1 MGSSGDGHAA
11 RRRWEDITMKIDRLA
26 TLVFAGGFALT
37 TAALAQDTPKKP
49 HVPLEKSI
57 GIVTPTGPVPSLAVI
72 NSAGAKIEN
81 GKLVLTG
88 VSANSIVFADRP
100 VRAAGHVATEQFI
113 MQWDEGK
120 DNFAVDPPNATVS
133 VLGGDGSDVSDAV
146 VTLKTPKLDGTTLTF
161 DITILEG
168 TLSGVSGPAAL
179 FIDHFGGGG
188 GFGGGGFGGFHGGGF
203 GGGSFGGGGFHGG
216 DFAGGNFRGDF
227 RGDDVHIGDT
237 NINRVGG
244 TYWHAP
250 VYHGAW
256 YRGAPVAA
264 GVVAGAAI
272 GAAAA
277 RPYYPYYNDQQCGYY
292 PYPPCY

>member
-1 MGSSGDGHAA
+1 
-11 RRRWEDITMKIDRLA
+11 MKIDRFA
-26 TLVFAGGFALT
+26 TLVFAGGFALA
-37 TAALAQDTPKKP
+37 TATFAQDASKKA
-49 HVPLEKSI
+49 HVPLEKAI
-57 GIVTPTGPVPSLAVI
+57 GAVTPTGPVPSLAVI

-113 MQWDEGK
+113 MQWDDGK

-161 DITILEG
+161 DIAVLEG
-168 TLSGVSGPAAL
+168 NLNGAAGAAAV
-179 FIDHFGGGG
+179 FIDHFGGSFGGGG
-188 GFGGGGFGGFHGGGF
+188 GFGGGGFGGGSFAGGGF
-203 GGGSFGGGGFHGG
+203 RGG
-216 DFAGGNFRGDF
+216 DFSGGGF

-237 NINRVGG
+237 NVNRVGG

-264 GVVAGAAI
+264 GVVAGAAV

-277 RPYYPYYNDQQCGYY
+277 RPYYYNSYDNNQQCGYY
-292 PYPPCY
+292 PFPPCY

>member
-1 MGSSGDGHAA
+1 
-11 RRRWEDITMKIDRLA
+11 MKHDRLT
-26 TLVFAGGFALT
+26 TLILLGSVALSP
-37 TAALAQDTPKKP
+37 AAFAQDAPKKP
-49 HVPLEKSI
+49 HVPLEKTI
-57 GIVTPTGPVPSLAVI
+57 GVVTPTGPVPSLAVL
-72 NSAGAKIEN
+72 NSSGAKIES
-81 GKLVLTG
+81 GKLILTG

-100 VRAAGHVATEQFI
+100 VRAAGHVTTEQFI
-113 MQWDEGK
+113 MQWDDGK

-161 DITILEG
+161 DITVLEG
-168 TLSGVSGPAAL
+168 SLNGASGPAAL

-188 GFGGGGFGGFHGGGF
+188 GGVGGGGF
-203 GGGSFGGGGFHGG
+203 SGGGFHGG
-216 DFAGGNFRGDF
+216 DFAGGSFGGGGRFGGDMRGGDFAGGF
-227 RGDDVHIGDT
+227 RGDDVHVGDT

-244 TYWHAP
+244 TYWQAP

-264 GVVAGAAI
+264 GVVAGAAV

-277 RPYYPYYNDQQCGYY
+277 RPYSYNSYYNGQQCGYY
-292 PYPPCY
+292 PFPPCY

>member
-1 MGSSGDGHAA
+1 
-11 RRRWEDITMKIDRLA
+11 MKVYRFT
-26 TLVFAGGFALT
+26 TLIFAGTLALT
-37 TAALAQDTPKKP
+37 TAALAQDAPKKP
-49 HVPLEKSI
+49 HVPLEKTI
-57 GIVTPTGPVPSLAVI
+57 GVVTPTGPVPSLAVL

-113 MQWDEGK
+113 MQWDDGK

-168 TLSGVSGPAAL
+168 SLSGASGPAAL
-179 FIDHFGGGG
+179 FIDHFGGG
-188 GFGGGGFGGFHGGGF
+188 FGGGGFGGGGLR
-203 GGGSFGGGGFHGG
+203 GG
-216 DFAGGNFRGDF
+216 DFAGGDF
-227 RGDDVHIGDT
+227 RGGFQGGDVHIGDT

-277 RPYYPYYNDQQCGYY
+277 RPYYYNSYYNNQQCGYY
-292 PYPPCY
+292 PFPPCY

>member
-1 MGSSGDGHAA
+1 
-11 RRRWEDITMKIDRLA
+11 
-26 TLVFAGGFALT
+26 
-37 TAALAQDTPKKP
+37 
-49 HVPLEKSI
+49 
-57 GIVTPTGPVPSLAVI
+57 
-72 NSAGAKIEN
+72 
-81 GKLVLTG
+81 
-88 VSANSIVFADRP
+88 
-100 VRAAGHVATEQFI
+100 
-113 MQWDEGK
+113 MQWDDGK

-168 TLSGVSGPAAL
+168 SLSGASGPAAL
-179 FIDHFGGGG
+179 FIDHFGGG
-188 GFGGGGFGGFHGGGF
+188 FGGGGFGGGLR
-203 GGGSFGGGGFHGG
+203 GG
-216 DFAGGNFRGDF
+216 DFAGGDF
-227 RGDDVHIGDT
+227 RGGFQGGDVHIGDT

-277 RPYYPYYNDQQCGYY
+277 RPYYYNSYYNNQQCGYY
-292 PYPPCY
+292 PFPPCY

>member
-1 MGSSGDGHAA
+1 
-11 RRRWEDITMKIDRLA
+11 MKLDRLT
-26 TLVFAGGFALT
+26 TLILLGSVALSP
-37 TAALAQDTPKKP
+37 AAFAQDAPKKP
-49 HVPLEKSI
+49 HVPLEKTI
-57 GIVTPTGPVPSLAVI
+57 GVVTPAGPVPSLAVL
-72 NSAGAKIEN
+72 NSSGAKMES
-81 GKLVLTG
+81 GKLILTG

-100 VRAAGHVATEQFI
+100 VRAAGHVTTEQFI
-113 MQWDEGK
+113 MQWDDGK

-161 DITILEG
+161 DITVLEG
-168 TLSGVSGPAAL
+168 SLNGASGPAAL

-188 GFGGGGFGGFHGGGF
+188 GGFGGGG
-203 GGGSFGGGGFHGG
+203 FGGGGFHGG
-216 DFAGGNFRGDF
+216 DFAGGSFGGGGRFGGDMRGGDFAGGF
-227 RGDDVHIGDT
+227 RGDDVHVGDT

-244 TYWHAP
+244 TYWQAP

-264 GVVAGAAI
+264 GVVAGAAV

-277 RPYYPYYNDQQCGYY
+277 RPYYYNSYYNGQQCGYY
-292 PYPPCY
+292 PFPPCY